1 MRWFFRVIAIA
12 AIPCGIAAFHNVY
25 ADEPA
30 LDAAARRAICGQNV
44 TKEEYRSSTG
54 ARWGADRYCR
64 LRLTRLA
71 RMPLLRV
78 FVFVLNDGGPVQVDC
93 RRSLVLVGDYACAR
107 SPTVEF

>member
-1 MRWFFRVIAIA
+1 MRWFFRALAIA

-30 LDAAARRAICGQNV
+30 LGATARQAICGQSF

-54 ARWGADRYCR
+54 ARWRADRYCR

-71 RMPLLRV
+71 RTPLRRA
-78 FVFVLNDGGPVQVDC
+78 FVFVLNDGDQVQVDC
-93 RRSLVLVGDYACAR
+93 RRSLFLVGDYACAR
-107 SPTVEF
+107 SATVDF

>member
-25 ADEPA
+25 ADEPG
-30 LDAAARRAICGQNV
+30 LDGAARRAICGQNL
-44 TKEEYRSSTG
+44 TKEEFRSSTG
-54 ARWGADRYCR
+54 ARWGADRNCR

-71 RMPLLRV
+71 RTPLRRA
-78 FVFVLNDGGPVQVDC
+78 FMFALNDGGQVEVDC

-107 SPTVEF
+107 SPTVDF